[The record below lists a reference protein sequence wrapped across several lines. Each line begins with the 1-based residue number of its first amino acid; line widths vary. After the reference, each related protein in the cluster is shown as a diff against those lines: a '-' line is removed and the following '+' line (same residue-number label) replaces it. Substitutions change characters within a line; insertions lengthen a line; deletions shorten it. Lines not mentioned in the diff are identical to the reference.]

1 MKKQRWV
8 WNTQVSEC
16 SCIRCGSRYEA
27 DEYPTGC
34 PRCLELGYPAS
45 MKLEYEGLTEEN
57 SSSSCL
63 HKRLPFLDVPT
74 LGEGNT
80 PLIHLER
87 LAEQLGIHR
96 FWVKNEGMNPTGSHK
111 DRMSPLVIARA
122 LQLGKSSVVV
132 ASSGNAGISLAA
144 YASFA
149 GLQCTVITTK
159 DIHEDV
165 KKSIQAYGAQLVMV
179 SDSFQRWELTREL
192 AENQGFYPATNYMF
206 PPVGSNMYGVQ
217 GYKTIAYELV
227 QQLKGCSPSVILV
240 PSSRA
245 DLLWGVWEG
254 LKEASASG
262 WIKKLPK
269 MVAVEPFPRLVRVLQ
284 GSDYRGEFTGSTS
297 LKSIAGTT
305 VTYQGLL
312 AIRESEG
319 TAVAV
324 SDEEAQMAQ
333 KELAAHGL
341 YLELS
346 SAAVLAAAKRLI
358 KINFMS
364 EEDQAVAI
372 GTAQG
377 LKKI

>member
-1 MKKQRWV
+1 
-8 WNTQVSEC
+8 
-16 SCIRCGSRYEA
+16 
-27 DEYPTGC
+27 
-34 PRCLELGYPAS
+34 
-45 MKLEYEGLTEEN
+45 
-57 SSSSCL
+57 
-63 HKRLPFLDVPT
+63 
-74 LGEGNT
+74 
-80 PLIHLER
+80 

-254 LKEASASG
+254 LKEASAS
-262 WIKKLPK
+262 
-269 MVAVEPFPRLVRVLQ
+269 
-284 GSDYRGEFTGSTS
+284 
-297 LKSIAGTT
+297 
-305 VTYQGLL
+305 
-312 AIRESEG
+312 
-319 TAVAV
+319 
-324 SDEEAQMAQ
+324 
-333 KELAAHGL
+333 
-341 YLELS
+341 
-346 SAAVLAAAKRLI
+346 
-358 KINFMS
+358 
-364 EEDQAVAI
+364 
-372 GTAQG
+372 
-377 LKKI
+377 

>member
-1 MKKQRWV
+1 MKKRGWV
-8 WNTQVSEC
+8 WNPQVSGC
-16 SCIRCGSRYEA
+16 SCIRCGSRYEI

-34 PRCLELGYPAS
+34 PKCLAQGYPAS
-45 MKLEYEGLTEEN
+45 MKLEYEEQTEDN
-57 SSSSCL
+57 SQSSCL
-63 HKRLPFLDVPT
+63 HKRLPFLDVLT

-80 PLIHLER
+80 PLIHLDR
-87 LAEQLGIHR
+87 LAEQLGIQR

-144 YASFA
+144 YAAYA

-165 KKSIQAYGAQLVMV
+165 KRSIQAYGAQLIMV
-179 SDSFQRWELTREL
+179 GDSYQRWELTRKLVE
-192 AENQGFYPATNYMF
+192 EEGFYPATNYML

-217 GYKTIAYELV
+217 GYKNIAYELV
-227 QQLKGCSPSVILV
+227 QALKANFPSVMLV
-240 PSSRA
+240 PTSRA
-245 DLLWGVWEG
+245 DLLWGIWEG
-254 LKEASASG
+254 LQEAFTSG
-262 WIKKLPK
+262 WIAKLPK
-269 MVAVEPFPRLVRVLQ
+269 LVAVEPFPRLVRVLH
-284 GSDYRGEFTGSTS
+284 GSDYRGEFAGSTS
-297 LKSIAGTT
+297 LNSIAGTT

-312 AIRESEG
+312 AIRNSG
-319 TAVAV
+319 GMAVAV
-324 SDEEAQMAQ
+324 SDEETEMAQ

-346 SAAVLAAAKRLI
+346 SAVVLAAAKRLI
-358 KINFMS
+358 QMGCIS
-364 EEDQAVAI
+364 EEDQVVAI

-377 LKKI
+377 LKNI